1 MVRKSKKH
9 LLYGVGSGYGK
20 ARWVV
25 LYLHIPYGDD
35 DLHTVSAADI
45 WKLWVLYHIDDD
57 G

>member
-20 ARWVV
+20 ARWAVP
-25 LYLHIPYGDD
+25 YFHIPYGDD

-45 WKLWVLYHIDDD
+45 WKLWVPH
-57 G
+57 